1 MASYY
6 GVNNTKQ
13 YVNIPSEKIPA
24 GEQYGRIHIAYDE
37 YTTAA
42 TGGASTIETADT
54 IAVMK
59 LPAGARI
66 IDATMVHEDFGG
78 SGVLELGI
86 TGDVDYLL
94 AAVAVNAAGAAQMD
108 GEAGNLVKLSAE
120 TQCYV
125 TCTNNTATVSKK
137 FQVTV
142 SYVID

>member
-13 YVNIPSEKIPA
+13 FVNIPSEKIPA
-24 GEQYGRIHIAYDE
+24 GEQFGRVHIAYDE

-42 TGGASTIETADT
+42 AIETADS
-54 IAVMK
+54 IALMK
-59 LPAGARI
+59 IPSGARI
-66 IDATMVHEDFGG
+66 IEAKMVHEDLGG

-94 AAVAVNAAGAAQMD
+94 AAVAVNAVGVARSAT
-108 GEAGNLVKLSAE
+108 EAGIMEKLTE
-120 TQCYV
+120 EKQLYV
-125 TCTNNTATVSKK
+125 TCTNNTATASKK
-137 FQVTV
+137 IQVVV